1 MACVSPDH
9 GSQSPRAS
17 PSPSAVRRTVPASMY
32 SPYSYVSDR
41 LQAGAH
47 FRLSA
52 QQSTPP
58 LAACRC
64 VGVAGTKAT
73 AAREACRGAHHEG
86 RDEDKLED
94 EGERER
100 TGGPL
105 HLP

>member
-1 MACVSPDH
+1 M
-9 GSQSPRAS
+9 
-17 PSPSAVRRTVPASMY
+17 
-32 SPYSYVSDR
+32 
-41 LQAGAH
+41 GA
-47 FRLSA
+47 
-52 QQSTPP
+52 
-58 LAACRC
+58 
-64 VGVAGTKAT
+64 AGTKALT